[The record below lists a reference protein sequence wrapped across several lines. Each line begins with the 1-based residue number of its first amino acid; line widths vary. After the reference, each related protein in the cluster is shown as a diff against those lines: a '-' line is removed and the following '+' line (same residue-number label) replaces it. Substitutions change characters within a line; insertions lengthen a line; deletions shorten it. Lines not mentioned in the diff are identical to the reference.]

1 MNEIE
6 HEGKMY
12 ILKSQVESIVKERV
26 SKVAQRASEYESH
39 VERLEKDLAK
49 AQKANATVDI
59 LRGQVEELQSK
70 YDKANQRFDRY
81 TSISAYG
88 LTDPEMIEG
97 IEWAYDR
104 AMAKSDKKIELGDW
118 LKNAFENPDQAP
130 YMLRPHIEQAR
141 SNMQLDQE
149 VEDNPNI
156 ERAQLQDFAIEEPQN
171 TPVAPKTNQGAVSL
185 PDRQTSLSNR
195 VYDDIELYEANREQI
210 RNEWYKN
217 RRKRG

>member
-6 HEGKMY
+6 HEGKLY
-12 ILKSQVESIVKERV
+12 ILKSQVESIIKERV
-26 SKVAQRASEYESH
+26 SKVAQRASEYETH

-59 LRGQVEELQSK
+59 LRGQVEELQGK
-70 YDKANQRFDRY
+70 YEKANQRFDRY

-104 AMAKSDKKIELGDW
+104 AMSKSDKKIELSEW
-118 LKNAFENPDQAP
+118 LKNAFENPDTAP
-130 YMLRPHIEQAR
+130 YMLRPHIQAAR
-141 SNMQLDQE
+141 SNMSLEQE
-149 VEDNPNI
+149 TEENPNT
-156 ERAQLQDFAIEEPQN
+156 ERTQLQEMSLESSQIAAVPPD
-171 TPVAPKTNQGAVSL
+171 TNRGAVSL
-185 PDRQTSLSNR
+185 PDKQTSLSNR
-195 VYDDIELYEANREQI
+195 IYDDLELYEAHREQI
-210 RNEWYKN
+210 QKDWYKN